1 MGTSR
6 LTTAGMVPFATDGK
20 AQLAILRVT
29 RVLVETAAPTQA
41 QAEVPEWVRRL
52 ISFQARVHER
62 IGASGDARFRSRA
75 ARSLEGCLRSRPH
88 LLEVYLDVLTAD
100 DRSGDC
106 LVALSAVTSFALSR
120 PLHKGE
126 LIIWL

>member
-6 LTTAGMVPFATDGK
+6 ITTAGMVPLAADGK
-20 AQLAILRVT
+20 AQLAILRVA
-29 RVLVETAAPTQA
+29 RVLIETAAPTQA

-52 ISFQARVHER
+52 ICAQALVHER
-62 IGASGDARFRSRA
+62 IGASGDARIHSRA
-75 ARSLEGCLRSRPH
+75 ARILEGCLRSRPH
-88 LLEVYLDVLTAD
+88 LIDVYLDVLTAD
-100 DRSGDC
+100 DRSGGN

-126 LIIWL
+126 